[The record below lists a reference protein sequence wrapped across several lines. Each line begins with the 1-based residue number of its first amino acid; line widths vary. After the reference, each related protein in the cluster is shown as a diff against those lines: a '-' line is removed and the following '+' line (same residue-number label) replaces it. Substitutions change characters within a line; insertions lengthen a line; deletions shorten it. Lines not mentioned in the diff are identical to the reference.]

1 MPSHCGV
8 DIIWRKMDK
17 EDSGASASDC
27 RTFYDKENQ
36 CECLFNKTGPFW
48 HMYTPGHITGIL
60 FTNEEELEFGMN
72 LMGICADRSPKL
84 KIYTFELM
92 NNHLH
97 CILSGERKS
106 CEDLF
111 NRYKT
116 RLQRYLAIQGRV
128 VDMSAFNASLLR
140 IADLNALRS
149 EIVYVNRNGYLV
161 KSSYTPY
168 SYLWGA
174 GYLYFNPLY
183 ELLPTTAFNSLP
195 LRDKRNICRSR
206 DVALSARIRVANH
219 MILPSS
225 YCSIKEGESFFRDAH
240 HYFNLLSKNFEA
252 YSEIAKRLKDA
263 VFLSD
268 EEMYSAVQ
276 AMCSKSYNL
285 SKPALLPSAAKI
297 DIAKKMRYDYNA
309 SNKQIQR
316 ILKIDAAIIGSLF
329 PKVM

>member
-128 VDMSAFNASLLR
+128 VDMSAFSASLLR
-140 IADLNALRS
+140 IADLS
-149 EIVYVNRNGYLV
+149 GFDGVCFY
-161 KSSYTPY
+161 
-168 SYLWGA
+168 
-174 GYLYFNPLY
+174 
-183 ELLPTTAFNSLP
+183 
-195 LRDKRNICRSR
+195 
-206 DVALSARIRVANH
+206 
-219 MILPSS
+219 
-225 YCSIKEGESFFRDAH
+225 
-240 HYFNLLSKNFEA
+240 NLL
-252 YSEIAKRLKDA
+252 
-263 VFLSD
+263 
-268 EEMYSAVQ
+268 Q
-276 AMCSKSYNL
+276 
-285 SKPALLPSAAKI
+285 
-297 DIAKKMRYDYNA
+297 
-309 SNKQIQR
+309 
-316 ILKIDAAIIGSLF
+316 SLRRSCI
-329 PKVM
+329 V